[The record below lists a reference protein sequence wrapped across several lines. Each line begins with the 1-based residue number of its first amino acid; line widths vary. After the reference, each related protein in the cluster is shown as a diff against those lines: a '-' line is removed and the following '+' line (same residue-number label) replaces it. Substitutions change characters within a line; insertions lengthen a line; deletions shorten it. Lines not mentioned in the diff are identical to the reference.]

1 MPTQFIVYTPDLEQ
15 SGQHNTIQ
23 AHPETEISLWATLL
37 NTLMRQADSAAHT
50 GRGVGVT
57 ARYHNF
63 ILPLPAQLLTVIV
76 TESDARTLHAGKHAQ
91 AYTQTYCTCNTHQNT
106 QDWVKGGASTLLLDV
121 THCQVAGWV
130 LSIELTKIKILAT
143 KKKKKRKSGNVSLS
157 IWVRQR
163 EEVHDAEG
171 SPPSFMSVCIC
182 LHLVYL
188 SWHRNKVM
196 VSRHKCLYDP
206 TYNVRQQ
213 IAECWSMGI
222 NNYVIIW

>member
-106 QDWVKGGASTLLLDV
+106 QDWLKGGASTLLLDV

-143 KKKKKRKSGNVSLS
+143 KKEKEKKIWQCLSFDLSQAAWRSAWCWRQSTEFHERVHPFTPGLLELTPKQGHGVKTQMSLRS
-157 IWVRQR
+157 NIQRQTA
-163 EEVHDAEG
+163 D
-171 SPPSFMSVCIC
+171 
-182 LHLVYL
+182 
-188 SWHRNKVM
+188 
-196 VSRHKCLYDP
+196 
-206 TYNVRQQ
+206 
-213 IAECWSMGI
+213 CWMLKHGDK
-222 NNYVIIW
+222 

>member
-106 QDWVKGGASTLLLDV
+106 QDWLKGGASTLLLDV

-143 KKKKKRKSGNVSLS
+143 KKKKKEENLAMSLFRFESGSVKKCMMLKAVHRVSWACASVYTWFTWADTETRSWCQDTNVSTIQHATSDSRLLN
-157 IWVRQR
+157 
-163 EEVHDAEG
+163 AEARG
-171 SPPSFMSVCIC
+171 
-182 LHLVYL
+182 
-188 SWHRNKVM
+188 
-196 VSRHKCLYDP
+196 
-206 TYNVRQQ
+206 
-213 IAECWSMGI
+213 
-222 NNYVIIW
+222 